1 MPPGEAAVVLKDRM
15 YIVPGL
21 SATTNESRLSWS
33 AFTNPASWV
42 GEFAL
47 IGSGDGQ
54 KLVDIVVYNDNL
66 VLFKQDSTYTYPFES
81 GPTAGSVRKIS
92 GTIGATKRDCVVLY
106 EQNLY
111 VYHEGNVYEV
121 VNYDLSRLNTKVP
134 FVYDGYSPSAYADE
148 VFLCLVG
155 DRLVVRYYNRIYSYG
170 LRTRTWTRWV
180 SSLYFGPFKA
190 APINTTA
197 FVNNP
202 YYAGSCV
209 IGDNSVFRIDD
220 GLNDVRAEAMTC
232 SILTKNYDLSVSHKF
247 KRLFWWGVDAISR
260 TAVTGIVTPVV
271 FSFQARWIDL
281 AGKKWNEL
289 HTWDRTVEAS
299 TGVTTVVPTVVG
311 GGIRKFVKFM
321 KSVRFRQVN
330 FIVSTTTTGTTNDG
344 PVRIFSLTAFIGQ
357 KQTVSR
363 DVS

>member
-1 MPPGEAAVVLKDRM
+1 
-15 YIVPGL
+15 
-21 SATTNESRLSWS
+21 
-33 AFTNPASWV
+33 
-42 GEFAL
+42 
-47 IGSGDGQ
+47 
-54 KLVDIVVYNDNL
+54 
-66 VLFKQDSTYTYPFES
+66 
-81 GPTAGSVRKIS
+81 
-92 GTIGATKRDCVVLY
+92 
-106 EQNLY
+106 
-111 VYHEGNVYEV
+111 
-121 VNYDLSRLNTKVP
+121 
-134 FVYDGYSPSAYADE
+134 
-148 VFLCLVG
+148 
-155 DRLVVRYYNRIYSYG
+155 
-170 LRTRTWTRWV
+170 
-180 SSLYFGPFKA
+180 
-190 APINTTA
+190 
-197 FVNNP
+197 
-202 YYAGSCV
+202 
-209 IGDNSVFRIDD
+209 
-220 GLNDVRAEAMTC
+220 MTC